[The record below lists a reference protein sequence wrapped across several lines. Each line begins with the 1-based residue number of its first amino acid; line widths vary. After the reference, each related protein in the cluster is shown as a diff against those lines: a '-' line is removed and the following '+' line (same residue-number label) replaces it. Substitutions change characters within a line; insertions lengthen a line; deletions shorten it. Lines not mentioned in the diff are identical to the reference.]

1 MNTNIRKYWFLIA
14 LALCFVLLPL
24 AGQLVP
30 VQTSAG
36 GQRSAM
42 GAVRSQVTA
51 LKNATR
57 TAPNFLSGGSGHGL
71 LWQEFE
77 SLRSAFSGLLQTLNA
92 RQASDG
98 ANEFAELNGGL
109 DIIQEAFSNYQNDVD
124 SGRSPNRALD
134 DLCQVL
140 YQASGVWLQEFN
152 KDCSRL
158 RVGL

>member
-1 MNTNIRKYWFLIA
+1 MKTNIRKYWFLSA
-14 LALCFVLLPL
+14 LAVCVALLPV

-36 GQRSAM
+36 AQRSAM
-42 GAVRSQVTA
+42 GDVRSQVSA

-57 TAPNFLSGGSGHGL
+57 TAPNIVSGGDGL
-71 LWQEFE
+71 LWQQFQY
-77 SLRSAFSGLLQTLNA
+77 LRSAFSGLLQTLNA
-92 RQASDG
+92 RQASGG
-98 ANEFAELNGGL
+98 ANEFAELNSGL

-124 SGRSPNRALD
+124 SGRSPNGALN

-140 YQASGVWLQEFN
+140 YQSSGVWLQEFN

>member
-1 MNTNIRKYWFLIA
+1 MNINNRKYWFLSA
-14 LALCFVLLPL
+14 LALCLVLLPV
-24 AGQLVP
+24 AGQFVP

-36 GQRSAM
+36 AQRSAM
-42 GAVRSQVTA
+42 GAVRAQASA

-57 TAPNFLSGGSGHGL
+57 TAPNIVSGGDGL
-71 LWQEFE
+71 LWQQFQ
-77 SLRSAFSGLLQTLNA
+77 SLRSTFSGLLQTLNA

-98 ANEFAELNGGL
+98 ANEFAELNSGL

-124 SGRSPNRALD
+124 SGRSPNGALN
-134 DLCQVL
+134 DLCQIL

>member
-1 MNTNIRKYWFLIA
+1 MNTNIPKYWSVIA

-24 AGQLVP
+24 AAQLMP

-36 GQRSAM
+36 AQRSAM
-42 GAVRSQVTA
+42 GAVRSHVIA

-57 TAPNFLSGGSGHGL
+57 TAPNFASGGSGHDL
-71 LWQEFE
+71 LWQQFQF
-77 SLRSAFSGLLQTLNA
+77 LRSGFGELLQTLNA

-98 ANEFAELNGGL
+98 ANDFAELNGGL
-109 DIIQEAFSNYQNDVD
+109 DILQEAFSNYQNDLD
-124 SGRSPNRALD
+124 SGRSPNGALR
-134 DLCQVL
+134 DLCQIL

>member
-1 MNTNIRKYWFLIA
+1 MNINIRKYWYLLA

-36 GQRSAM
+36 AQRSAM

-57 TAPNFLSGGSGHGL
+57 TAPNFTSGGSGHDL
-71 LWQEFE
+71 LWQQFQ
-77 SLRSAFSGLLQTLNA
+77 SLRSAFGELLQTLNS

-98 ANEFAELNGGL
+98 ANEFAELNGAL
-109 DIIQEAFSNYQNDVD
+109 DIIQEAFNNYQNDVD
-124 SGRSPNRALD
+124 SGRSPNVALR

-158 RVGL
+158 RVGF